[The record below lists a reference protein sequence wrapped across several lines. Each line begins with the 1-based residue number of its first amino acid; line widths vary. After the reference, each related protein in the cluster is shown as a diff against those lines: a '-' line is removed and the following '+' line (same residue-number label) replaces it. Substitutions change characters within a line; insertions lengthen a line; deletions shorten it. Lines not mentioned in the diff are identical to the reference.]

1 MQIVSSRDF
10 RQNMGTYLDAINSGK
25 KVVMKTRSRGS
36 FRIVPVNEDGE
47 IISTKEEIK
56 EGIRESFRELRA
68 SLKGEHKFLTEE
80 EFWNEVKRED

>member
-1 MQIVSSRDF
+1 MQD
-10 RQNMGTYLDAINSGK
+10 
-25 KVVMKTRSRGS
+25 
-36 FRIVPVNEDGE
+36 EE

-80 EFWNEVKRED
+80 EFWNEVKREVMK